1 MAATTFTIRSSSGE
15 TRLPSLL
22 VIEGD
27 ARRTVQVVRL
37 PFEVGRKADKDL
49 VFADPRV
56 SRDHATFVVEENEY
70 FLVDQKSRHGTYVN
84 GNKISRQKLQR
95 DDKIEFGVR
104 DNMHV
109 IFDPRPASGSSAS
122 LLLSQIASFKGNSS
136 NDSTDLAKL
145 TLFLDAARRLNSS
158 GVLDEIIHTLIEAT
172 LRLTGAE
179 RGFVFLKQA
188 DGTLRI
194 AAGMNAKSEEIS
206 DDATI
211 SQSILQDAM
220 RANAAFM
227 LTDTSQSGDMA
238 MRQSVV
244 AFDLRTVICIPLR
257 GSSGS
262 EVIGALY
269 MDARYRARD
278 FSTVSRDILQTIA
291 TEAAGLLEKARLVE
305 AEEASRRAE
314 QELSI
319 AASIQQ
325 GLLTVNVPDVPFATL
340 KARNFA
346 CKQVGGDFYD
356 VVATPQSLGFVL
368 ADVSGK
374 GVSAALLA
382 STLQGMFFSHLKT
395 GVPLCE
401 TLSTIN
407 SFLCAKSLS
416 AKYATAVLVDL
427 RADGEMEF
435 VNCGHVAPVMVMN
448 GKVLRPSEGC
458 MPVGLIPTAEY
469 TSMKLQLQPGD
480 RMIIVTDGVT
490 EAENVAGDF
499 FDNLRLEEVVER
511 GGSLEDILAAV
522 DEFRGD
528 HALTDDCTI
537 IEVVYTGAG
546 A

>member
-15 TRLPSLL
+15 SRLPSLL
-22 VIEGD
+22 IIEGD
-27 ARRTVQVVRL
+27 GRRTVHVTRL
-37 PFEVGRKADKDL
+37 PFEVGRKVDKDL

-56 SRDHATFVVEENEY
+56 SRDHAAFVGEAGEY
-70 FLVDQKSRHGTYVN
+70 YLVDQGSRHGTFVN
-84 GNKISRQKLQR
+84 GEKITKVKLQR

-109 IFDPRPASGSSAS
+109 IFDPKPASNSSAS
-122 LLLSQIASFKGNSS
+122 LLLSQIATFKSTT
-136 NDSTDLAKL
+136 DTTDLAKL
-145 TLFLDAARRLNSS
+145 TLFLDAARQLNSS

-188 DGTLRI
+188 DGSLRI
-194 AAGMNAKSEEIS
+194 ARGLNAKGEEIR

-257 GSSGS
+257 GQSGS
-262 EVIGALY
+262 DVIGALY
-269 MDARYRARD
+269 VDARYRARD

-291 TEAAGLLEKARLVE
+291 TEAASLLEKARLVE
-305 AEEASRRAE
+305 AEEASRRME

-325 GLLTVNVPDVPFATL
+325 GLLTVNVPEVSFAKL
-340 KARNFA
+340 RARNFA

-356 VVATPQSLGFVL
+356 VVATPESLGFVL

-382 STLQGMFFSHLKT
+382 STLQGMFYSHLKT

-401 TLSTIN
+401 TLAAIN
-407 SFLCAKSLS
+407 SYLCAKSLS
-416 AKYATAVLVDL
+416 AKYATAVLADL
-427 RADGEMEF
+427 KADGQLEF
-435 VNCGHVAPVMVMN
+435 VNCGHVAPVLVMN

-458 MPVGLIPTAEY
+458 MPVGLISVAEY
-469 TSMKLQLQPGD
+469 TSVKLQLQPGD

-490 EAENVAGDF
+490 EAENAAGDF
-499 FDNLRLEEVVER
+499 FDNPRLDEVVQN
-511 GGSLEDILAAV
+511 GGALDEILQAV
-522 DEFRGD
+522 DSFRAG
-528 HALTDDCTI
+528 HPLTDDCT
-537 IEVVYTGAG
+537 VVELVYRGPGA
-546 A
+546 

>member
-15 TRLPSLL
+15 SRLPSLL
-22 VIEGD
+22 IIEGD
-27 ARRTVQVVRL
+27 ARRSVHVTRL
-37 PFEVGRKADKDL
+37 PFEVGRKTDKDL
-49 VFADPRV
+49 VFSDPRV
-56 SRDHATFVVEENEY
+56 SRDHATFIGEGNDY
-70 FLVDQKSRHGTYVN
+70 FLIDQNSRHGTYVN
-84 GNKISRQKLQR
+84 GEKISRHKLQR

-109 IFDPRPASGSSAS
+109 VFDPKPASSSSAS
-122 LLLSQIASFKGNSS
+122 LLLSQIATFKSS
-136 NDSTDLAKL
+136 TDSTDLAKL
-145 TLFLDAARRLNSS
+145 TIFLDAARRLNSS
-158 GVLDEIIHTLIEAT
+158 GVLGEIIHTLIEST

-179 RGFVFLKQA
+179 RGFVFLKQL

-194 AAGMNAKSEEIS
+194 AAGLNSKGDEIS

-257 GSSGS
+257 GQSGS
-262 EVIGALY
+262 DVIGALY
-269 MDARYRARD
+269 VDARYRARD
-278 FSTVSRDILQTIA
+278 FSNVSRDILQTIA
-291 TEAAGLLEKARLVE
+291 TEAASLLEKARLVE
-305 AEEASRRAE
+305 AEEASRRME
-314 QELSI
+314 QELTI

-325 GLLTVNVPDVPFATL
+325 GLLTVNVPDVAFAKL
-340 KARNFA
+340 RARNFA

-382 STLQGMFFSHLKT
+382 STLQGMFYSHLKT

-401 TLSTIN
+401 TLSAIN
-407 SFLCAKSLS
+407 SYLCAKSLS
-416 AKYATAVLVDL
+416 AKYATAVLADL
-427 RADGEMEF
+427 RADGELEF
-435 VNCGHVAPVMVMN
+435 VNCGHVAPVFVLN
-448 GKVLRPSEGC
+448 GKVSRPSDGC
-458 MPVGLIPTAEY
+458 MPVGLIPSAEY
-469 TSMKLQLQPGD
+469 SSMRVKLEPGD

-490 EAENVAGDF
+490 EAENAAGDF
-499 FDNLRLEEVVER
+499 FDNPRLDAVIEAGGTLDEILR
-511 GGSLEDILAAV
+511 AV
-522 DEFRGD
+522 DDFRAG
-528 HALTDDCTI
+528 HPLTDDCT
-537 IEVVYTGAG
+537 VVEITYSGPG
-546 A
+546 V